1 MPGIKCMCIEI
12 AVYAR
17 NKVQLSSK
25 GSGEGQEE
33 KVFLEIVMDKAF

>member
-1 MPGIKCMCIEI
+1 MCKTLGLPILT
-12 AVYAR
+12 
-17 NKVQLSSK
+17 KQLSSK